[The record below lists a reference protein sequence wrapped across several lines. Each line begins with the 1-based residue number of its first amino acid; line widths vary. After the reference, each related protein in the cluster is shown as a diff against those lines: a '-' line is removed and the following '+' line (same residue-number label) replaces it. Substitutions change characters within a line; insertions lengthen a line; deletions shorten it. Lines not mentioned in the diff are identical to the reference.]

1 MDNNQKSINDLPL
14 ELFQAILLRVQAK
27 DLFRLKFVSKLWF
40 SLISDS
46 NFVELHLHHSSGF
59 APSLFFNKNNEEA
72 RLVDLHALYNEDAE
86 ILHAA
91 IKDVP
96 LPFGNNKKERDSYY
110 FVVLGSCRGFVFLH
124 REPGFIIIWNPVTGS
139 CKKISYGYS
148 IKKDAILYGVAY
160 DASNDDYLIV
170 IADKRYR
177 FDCFSLRTN
186 SWIKIDAVFPFP
198 ISILRQCL
206 FYSPGLF
213 FNGAI
218 HWMIIQDSYYKDMLI
233 FDVKERSFSM
243 IALPEKEHVG
253 TLSDLVILGEC
264 LALYLLSYNN
274 GYKTRIWVMKEY
286 KVRSSW
292 TLYEIHNIC
301 MIPLALSS
309 NGSDFIMLD
318 TKSDKIHKYN
328 LEGELLQC
336 LQHYSDVI
344 HGGFFGRC
352 TVYTES
358 LATLPKKN

>member
-72 RLVDLHALYNEDAE
+72 RLVDLHALYNEDEE

-91 IKDVP
+91 IEDVP
-96 LPFGNNKKERDSYY
+96 LPFGNNKKEHDPYY

-124 REPGFIIIWNPVTGS
+124 R
-139 CKKISYGYS
+139 

-170 IADKRYR
+170 IAVKRYR

-186 SWIKIDAVFPFP
+186 SWIKFNAVFPFP

-206 FYSPGLF
+206 FYSRGLF

-218 HWMIIQDSYYKDMLI
+218 HWLIIHRSYYKAMLI
-233 FDVKERSFSM
+233 FDAKERSFST
-243 IALPEKEHVG
+243 IALPEKERVG
-253 TLSDLVILGEC
+253 PVSDLVILGEC
-264 LALYLLSYNN
+264 LALYFSCYNN
-274 GYKTRIWVMKEY
+274 GKKTKIWVMKEY
-286 KVRSSW
+286 KVQSSW
-292 TLYEIHNIC
+292 TL
-301 MIPLALSS
+301 
-309 NGSDFIMLD
+309 
-318 TKSDKIHKYN
+318 
-328 LEGELLQC
+328 
-336 LQHYSDVI
+336 
-344 HGGFFGRC
+344 
-352 TVYTES
+352 
-358 LATLPKKN
+358 